1 MCFFFCNPLFISIF
15 AEKCIKYGKI
25 AYISIAKMEGKP

>member
-1 MCFFFCNPLFISIF
+1 MVMEIICDFISIF